1 MKVKHLMS
9 CPYIYPRFLI
19 CFVLVLLTVSC
30 ASRKDIVYF
39 QDIEDIDKLASRV
52 IYDPVLQPDDLLTIT
67 VSALNM
73 ETVMPFN
80 LPVVAYMDTGQRA
93 SGTPQLQ
100 TYLLDSHGNVEFP
113 VIGTIQLGG
122 LTRSEAVSLLRK
134 EISQYVKNPVV
145 NIRIMNYRVTVLGE
159 VVRPGAYTIP
169 NERIT
174 IMEAL
179 GLAGDLTVYGK
190 RDNILIIR
198 DKNGEKTYTRVDIT
212 KKDILES
219 PYYYLQQN
227 DVIYVEPNKAQ
238 VQASTYNRNATV
250 VISIASV
257 IIALISV
264 LTR

>member
-1 MKVKHLMS
+1 MKIKRLVPYPTPAFFLMLFS
-9 CPYIYPRFLI
+9 IVLI
-19 CFVLVLLTVSC
+19 TSC
-30 ASRKDIVYF
+30 ASRKNLVYF
-39 QDIEDIDKLASRV
+39 QDIEEIDKLASRV

-73 ETVMPFN
+73 ETVLPFN

-100 TYLLDSHGNVEFP
+100 TYLLDNQGNLEFP
-113 VIGTIQLGG
+113 VIGRIKLGG
-122 LTRSEAVSLLRK
+122 LTRSEAVDLLREK
-134 EISQYVKNPVV
+134 ISHYVKNPVI

-159 VVRPGAYTIP
+159 VARPGSYTIP

-174 IMEAL
+174 IPEAL

-212 KKDILES
+212 KKDLLES

-238 VQASTYNRNATV
+238 VQSSTYNRNATV

>member
-1 MKVKHLMS
+1 MMKIKRLVPYHTPAFFLLLFSIVLM
-9 CPYIYPRFLI
+9 
-19 CFVLVLLTVSC
+19 TSC
-30 ASRKDIVYF
+30 ASRKNLVYF
-39 QDIEDIDKLASRV
+39 QDIEEIDKLASRV

-73 ETVMPFN
+73 ETVLPFN

-100 TYLLDSHGNVEFP
+100 TYLLDNQGNLEFP
-113 VIGTIQLGG
+113 VIGRIKLGG
-122 LTRSEAVSLLRK
+122 LTRSEAVDLLREK
-134 EISQYVKNPVV
+134 ISHYVKNPVI

-159 VVRPGAYTIP
+159 VARPGSYTIP

-174 IMEAL
+174 IPEAL

-212 KKDILES
+212 KKDLLES

-238 VQASTYNRNATV
+238 VQSSTYNRNATV

>member
-1 MKVKHLMS
+1 MKIKRLVPYHTPAFFLLLFSIVLM
-9 CPYIYPRFLI
+9 
-19 CFVLVLLTVSC
+19 TSC
-30 ASRKDIVYF
+30 ASRKNLVYF
-39 QDIEDIDKLASRV
+39 QDIEEIDKLASRV

-73 ETVMPFN
+73 ETVLPFN

-100 TYLLDSHGNVEFP
+100 TYLLDNQGNLEFP
-113 VIGTIQLGG
+113 VIGRIKLGG
-122 LTRSEAVSLLRK
+122 LTRSEAVDLLREK
-134 EISQYVKNPVV
+134 ISHYVKNPVI

-159 VVRPGAYTIP
+159 VARPGSYTIP

-174 IMEAL
+174 IPEAL

-212 KKDILES
+212 KKDLLES

-238 VQASTYNRNATV
+238 VQSSTYNRNATV

>member
-1 MKVKHLMS
+1 MMKVKRLVPYHTPAFLLMLFS
-9 CPYIYPRFLI
+9 IVLI
-19 CFVLVLLTVSC
+19 TSC
-30 ASRKDIVYF
+30 ASRKNLVYF
-39 QDIEDIDKLASRV
+39 QDIEEIDKLASRV

-100 TYLLDSHGNVEFP
+100 TYLLDNQGNLEFP
-113 VIGTIQLGG
+113 VIGRIQLGG
-122 LTRSEAVSLLRK
+122 LTRSEAVDLLRK
-134 EISQYVKNPVV
+134 EISHYVKNPVI

-159 VVRPGAYTIP
+159 VAKPGSYTIP

-174 IMEAL
+174 IPEAL

-219 PYYYLQQN
+219 PYFYLQQN

-238 VQASTYNRNATV
+238 VQSSTYNRNATV

>member
-1 MKVKHLMS
+1 MPCHTPAFFLMLFG
-9 CPYIYPRFLI
+9 I
-19 CFVLVLLTVSC
+19 VLMTSC

-39 QDIEDIDKLASRV
+39 QDIEEIDKLASKV

-67 VSALNM
+67 VSAFDTEM
-73 ETVMPFN
+73 AMPFN
-80 LPVVAYMDTGQRA
+80 LPAVAYMGTDGMAAGRA
-93 SGTPQLQ
+93 QYQ
-100 TYLLDSHGNVEFP
+100 TYLIDNKGKIEFP
-113 VIGTIQLGG
+113 VIGPVKLGG
-122 LTRSEAVSLLRK
+122 LTRNEAVNLLK
-134 EISQYVKNPVV
+134 KKISHYVKDPIV
-145 NIRIMNYRVTVLGE
+145 NIRIMNYKVTVLGE
-159 VVRPGAYTIP
+159 VARPGSYTIP

-174 IMEAL
+174 ILEAL

-190 RDNILIIR
+190 RDNILVIR

-212 KKDILES
+212 KKDVLES

-238 VQASTYNRNATV
+238 VQSSTYNRNATV

>member
-1 MKVKHLMS
+1 MKIKRLV
-9 CPYIYPRFLI
+9 PYPTPAF
-19 CFVLVLLTVSC
+19 FLVLFSIVLITSC
-30 ASRKDIVYF
+30 ASRKNLVYF
-39 QDIEDIDKLASRV
+39 QDIEEIDKLASRV

-73 ETVMPFN
+73 ETVLPFN

-100 TYLLDSHGNVEFP
+100 TYLLDNQGNLEFP
-113 VIGTIQLGG
+113 VIGRIKLGG
-122 LTRSEAVSLLRK
+122 LTRSEAVDLLREK
-134 EISQYVKNPVV
+134 ISHYVKNPVI

-159 VVRPGAYTIP
+159 VARPGSYTIP

-174 IMEAL
+174 IPEAL

-238 VQASTYNRNATV
+238 VQSSTYNRNATV